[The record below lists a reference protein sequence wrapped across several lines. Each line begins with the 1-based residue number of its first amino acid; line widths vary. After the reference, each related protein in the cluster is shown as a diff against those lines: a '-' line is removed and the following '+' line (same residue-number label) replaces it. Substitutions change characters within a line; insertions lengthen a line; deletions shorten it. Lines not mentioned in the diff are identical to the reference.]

1 MIKYIIQSYDYSQTS
16 TIVQRRMLIYI
27 PYSTFPI
34 QTDASVQD
42 INKHCANYEMQQMRK
57 Y

>member
-1 MIKYIIQSYDYSQTS
+1 MIKYIIQPYDYSQTS

-27 PYSTFPI
+27 PYSTYIPI

-42 INKHCANYEMQQMRK
+42 INKHWCK
-57 Y
+57 L